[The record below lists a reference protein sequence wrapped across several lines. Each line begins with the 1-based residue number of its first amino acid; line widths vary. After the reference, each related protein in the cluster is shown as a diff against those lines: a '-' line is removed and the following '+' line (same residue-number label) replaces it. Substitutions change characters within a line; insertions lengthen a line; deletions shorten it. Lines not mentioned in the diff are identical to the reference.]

1 MNTVFKTFMIP
12 LTVLLCI
19 VSCGKART
27 TIIPPGSEVN
37 DATVFEFKQND
48 GVWKMY
54 KNSQEF
60 FVKGAAVCANME
72 GMLSGP
78 TVLLRKPLRQFLERH
93 IGMDY
98 M

>member
-1 MNTVFKTFMIP
+1 MNTIFKTFMIP

-48 GVWKMY
+48 GVWKCI
-54 KNSQEF
+54 KTRRSF
-60 FVKGAAVCANME
+60 
-72 GMLSGP
+72 S
-78 TVLLRKPLRQFLERH
+78 
-93 IGMDY
+93 
-98 M
+98 